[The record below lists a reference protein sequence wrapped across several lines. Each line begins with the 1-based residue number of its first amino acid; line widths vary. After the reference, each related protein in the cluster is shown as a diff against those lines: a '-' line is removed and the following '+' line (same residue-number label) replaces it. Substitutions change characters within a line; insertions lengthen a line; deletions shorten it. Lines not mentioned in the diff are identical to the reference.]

1 MVGTAIQ
8 LQTLE
13 SLSEDVPET
22 IARVGQ
28 TTLEGVEFAGL
39 DETPP
44 ETVVEAL
51 VHSSLEPIGA
61 HVDLARLEDE
71 YETVVDTYDTIGC
84 RRLIVADRHVE
95 AFTSL
100 TGVERLANRMNR
112 LSKQLSADRF
122 DLVYHNDMIEF
133 ESIDGELAY
142 DIFVNALDDEIALE
156 IDTGLAQYA
165 GVNPIALLER
175 VADRVELVHLT
186 DTVPGSGATV
196 NVELGAGEL
205 DVEACVEAARSAG
218 VEWIVY
224 EHSKTSD
231 PTDSLAHA
239 ESRLSMLC
247 HGSDDS
253 RAAGTAHSTD

>member
-1 MVGTAIQ
+1 M
-8 LQTLE
+8 
-13 SLSEDVPET
+13 
-22 IARVGQ
+22 IARVGA

-44 ETVVEAL
+44 ETVVDVL
-51 VHSSLEPIGA
+51 VQSSLEPIGA
-61 HVDLARLEDE
+61 HVDLARLEND

-84 RRLIVADRHVE
+84 RRLIVADRNVE
-95 AFTSL
+95 AFTSFAD
-100 TGVERLANRMNR
+100 VERLADRMNQVSR
-112 LSKQLSADRF
+112 RLSADGF

-133 ESIDGELAY
+133 ERIGGELAY
-142 DIFVNALDDEIALE
+142 DVFVDALDDDVALE

-165 GVNPIALLER
+165 GVNPIGMLER
-175 VADRVELVHLT
+175 YTDRVELVHLT
-186 DTVPGSGATV
+186 DSVPGTGATV

-205 DVEACVEAARSAG
+205 DVEACVEAARAAG
-218 VEWIVY
+218 VEWMVY

-247 HGSDDS
+247 HGPDDS
-253 RAAGTAHSTD
+253 TAAGTAHSTD